1 MILNFNLWAFGS
13 RVTEG
18 LFDAWAGFDDCC
30 EAGIAGLRVGV
41 REEDPSQARRSRQFD
56 RPEDARAPSVA
67 RSFSYRWARLPWAAS
82 GDRLRIRRLP
92 CAIDPFASDRRL
104 RVRFYRPSA
113 RHRQWHEP

>member
-1 MILNFNLWAFGS
+1 MGIWS

-41 REEDPSQARRSRQFD
+41 REEDPFTGPPVSAIRQAGRR
-56 RPEDARAPSVA
+56 PAPSVA

-92 CAIDPFASDRRL
+92 CAIDPLASARRL
-104 RVRFYRPSA
+104 RARFYRPSA